1 MSLNEWYD
9 SCDKSK
15 LLEITIESCKSK
27 LTEIKQLTESLNI
40 SIQEGQQLDNYRQDR
55 INELY
60 IFYKI

>member
-9 SCDKSK
+9 LCDKSK